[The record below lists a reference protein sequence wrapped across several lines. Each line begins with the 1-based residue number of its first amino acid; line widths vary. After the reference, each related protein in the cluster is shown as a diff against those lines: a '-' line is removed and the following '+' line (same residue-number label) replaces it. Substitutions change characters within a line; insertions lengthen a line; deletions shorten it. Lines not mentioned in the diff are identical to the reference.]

1 MKTKL
6 SSCPSQAHFLRA
18 VSGESGQ
25 EEKAEF
31 VGHVSE
37 CARCQAKLK
46 LLNSLRREIEAV
58 DHKLEGI
65 DLTPKEARAF
75 RKMARSR
82 FRQIKDDIGKKSA
95 SRIAPYGVRRFAFAA
110 GLLMILIIGYGSVRY
125 LIRRDINRGGS
136 GVSFRLI
143 APLGR
148 IDRAPSEFSWSPV
161 KNTDIY
167 IFKLID
173 ENLKIIYYTND
184 TIRTSFI
191 LDPGVRSR
199 LERGTVYLWTIE
211 AISDASDKLAFG
223 EGTFVIR

>member
-6 SSCPSQAHFLRA
+6 NSCPSQTHFLRA

-46 LLNSLRREIEAV
+46 LLNSLRREFDAV
-58 DHKLEGI
+58 DPGLEGI
-65 DLTPKEARAF
+65 ELSPGETRAF
-75 RKMARSR
+75 RKMARCR
-82 FRQIKDDIGKKSA
+82 LGEIKNKSGKRAA
-95 SRIAPYGVRRFAFAA
+95 SNISPLGVRRFALAA
-110 GLLMILIIGYGSVRY
+110 GLLMVLIIGYGSVRY

-148 IDRAPSEFSWSPV
+148 IDRTPTEFSWLPV
-161 KNTDIY
+161 KKVDLYT
-167 IFKLID
+167 FKLID
-173 ENLKIIYYTND
+173 ENLKIIYTNR
-184 TIRTSFI
+184 TTRTSFI
-191 LDPGVRSR
+191 LDLDFRSK

-211 AISDASDKLAFG
+211 AISDADDKLAFG

>member
-6 SSCPSQAHFLRA
+6 SSCPSQAHFLRV

-25 EEKAEF
+25 EEKSEF

-75 RKMARSR
+75 RKMARCR
-82 FRQIKDDIGKKSA
+82 LREIKNKSGKRSVLNI
-95 SRIAPYGVRRFAFAA
+95 SPLGVRRFAFAA
-110 GLLMILIIGYGSVRY
+110 GLLMILIIGYGSLRY
-125 LIRRDINRGGS
+125 LIRRDINRGGN

-148 IDRAPSEFSWSPV
+148 IDRAPTEFSWLPV
-161 KNTDIY
+161 KNADLY
-167 IFKLID
+167 SFKLID
-173 ENLKIIYYTND
+173 ENLK
-184 TIRTSFI
+184 TIFTKDSFRTSFI
-191 LDPGVRSR
+191 LDLDFRSK
-199 LERGTVYLWTIE
+199 LERGTVYLWTVE
-211 AISDASDKLAFG
+211 ARSDADDKLAYG

>member
-1 MKTKL
+1 MKTKQT
-6 SSCPSQAHFLRA
+6 SCPSQAHFLRA

-46 LLNSLRREIEAV
+46 LLNSLRREFDAV
-58 DHKLEGI
+58 DPGLEGI
-65 DLTPKEARAF
+65 ELSPGETRAF
-75 RKMARSR
+75 RKMARCR
-82 FRQIKDDIGKKSA
+82 LGKIKNKSGKRAA
-95 SRIAPYGVRRFAFAA
+95 SNISPLGVHRFALAA
-110 GLLMILIIGYGSVRY
+110 GLLMVLIIGYGSVRY
-125 LIRRDINRGGS
+125 LIRRDINRGGN

-148 IDRAPSEFSWSPV
+148 IDRAPSEFSWLPV
-161 KNTDIY
+161 KNVDLYT
-167 IFKLID
+167 FKLID
-173 ENLKIIYYTND
+173 ENLKIIYTNR
-184 TIRTSFI
+184 TVRTSFI
-191 LDPGVRSR
+191 LDLDVRSK

-211 AISDASDKLAFG
+211 ARSDAEDKSAFG